1 MSLLK
6 RNKDKQLAAEMKL
19 MARHAIVKMGV
30 DRNVRDAYFQGLV
43 FAAVANDD
51 QIDES
56 ERTRL
61 RELGKAL
68 ELPAEEVAEAI
79 QCLADIDDDAKMG
92 VIEECARQLTN
103 VDVAEYFLKE
113 FSELWFLGGGNKDEF
128 EEFRS
133 QLIDWMGDDV
143 RMSEEKKVKAAEEA
157 EAKRKAEE
165 AAAIEA
171 KRKTE
176 EAEMRERELERQ
188 RKIDAERKAEEERF
202 KAESTKQEAEE
213 RFYKNVSDWLSIDA
227 KYGHLPENWRETLRE
242 KYDTSSLGGGFLA
255 NVYHVLMRRMKELL
269 PAIYAAID
277 EKRPFDDTVWKV
289 ALTRIDE
296 NYRDT
301 YEYSMFLALCQALI
315 SLSHGDD
322 FMVKFDG
329 GPLLLMKVDEDGN
342 FTTFEWIDKF
352 GWMRDTAKWFWLK
365 GKYIRCE
372 LGEFRRDKYHMSSTR
387 AREIAKS
394 FFREIVKQ
402 IELMFVDLV

>member
-6 RNKDKQLAAEMKL
+6 RNKDKQLAAEKKL
-19 MARHAIVKMGV
+19 AARHAIVKMSV

-51 QIDES
+51 QIEES

-61 RELGKAL
+61 RELGEAL
-68 ELPAEEVAEAI
+68 ELTAEDVAEAI
-79 QCLADIDDDAKMG
+79 QCLAGMDDDAKMG

-103 VDVAEYFLKE
+103 AEVAEYFLKE

-188 RKIDAERKAEEERF
+188 RKIDAERKAEEERRIAEAARVREELRRVKEEARK
-202 KAESTKQEAEE
+202 KADYKTFGADIVRVVKELSLFEKERVTSSELNLLREGLLDEGFGIVCCMKENLGDDDLKKIINYEVEVSRERFEE
-213 RFYKNVSDWLSIDA
+213 RSRF
-227 KYGHLPENWRETLRE
+227 LR
-242 KYDTSSLGGGFLA
+242 
-255 NVYHVLMRRMKELL
+255 
-269 PAIYAAID
+269 P
-277 EKRPFDDTVWKV
+277 
-289 ALTRIDE
+289 
-296 NYRDT
+296 
-301 YEYSMFLALCQALI
+301 C
-315 SLSHGDD
+315 
-322 FMVKFDG
+322 
-329 GPLLLMKVDEDGN
+329 
-342 FTTFEWIDKF
+342 
-352 GWMRDTAKWFWLK
+352 
-365 GKYIRCE
+365 
-372 LGEFRRDKYHMSSTR
+372 
-387 AREIAKS
+387 
-394 FFREIVKQ
+394 Q
-402 IELMFVDLV
+402 IEKETTSFRQRLNREVRWMTIAWLVLNKGVSNECLNEVNDSFSIKMAPLPSQEICIAHGLFGGLFG